1 MQDAAPQARLS
12 LPAYIDSSMLS
23 AWRAC
28 RRKFY
33 HAHLLSLHPT
43 GKSIHLVA
51 GGAFAAGMEAARRVV
66 FQNLANH
73 RPANN
78 GVLEAAYKAF
88 AGEWGDFQAA
98 EGSPKSFENTF
109 GALEKYLLQ
118 YPPETDEIQPLRRPD
133 GSPAVEYTFAIPLD
147 EAPPHPETGDPFN
160 FVGRFDL
167 LGTINDL
174 PCIVDEKTTSS
185 IGFQWDSQWDLRG
198 QFMGYLWACQQQG
211 YQINTAVI
219 RGIGILKRDIK
230 FATSIKQYPQH
241 LIERWY
247 RQLIFDVQDIVSA
260 YDMHTKDL
268 RVGLDYSDQH
278 FRYNFADSC
287 NAYGGCAYAPL
298 CLAKEPEAFEV
309 NYVKHRWDPLAKQP
323 VKDIENA

>member
-23 AWRAC
+23 SWRAC

-66 FQNLANH
+66 FQNISCRRLTNDDI
-73 RPANN
+73 
-78 GVLEAAYKAF
+78 LQAAYKAF

-98 EGSPKSFENTF
+98 EGATKSFENTF
-109 GALEKYLLQ
+109 GALAKYLCE
-118 YPPETDEIQPLRRPD
+118 YPPETDEIQPLKRPD
-133 GSPAVEYTFAIPLD
+133 GSPAVEFTFSIPLE
-147 EAPPHPETGDPFN
+147 EAPPHPETGDPFV

-167 LGTINDL
+167 LGAINGL
-174 PCIVDEKTTSS
+174 PAVVDEKTTSS
-185 IGFQWDSQWDLRG
+185 IGFQWDAQWDLRG
-198 QFMGYLWACQQQG
+198 QFMGYIWACQQLG
-211 YQINTAVI
+211 YSVNTAVI

-247 RQLIFDVQDIVSA
+247 HQLLNDVTTISDSYKQLTRPHGA
-260 YDMHTKDL
+260 ET
-268 RVGLDYSDQH
+268 LDDG
-278 FRYNFADSC
+278 FGYNFADSC
-287 NAYGGCAYAPL
+287 GAYGGCAYAPL

-323 VKDIENA
+323 VKDVEA